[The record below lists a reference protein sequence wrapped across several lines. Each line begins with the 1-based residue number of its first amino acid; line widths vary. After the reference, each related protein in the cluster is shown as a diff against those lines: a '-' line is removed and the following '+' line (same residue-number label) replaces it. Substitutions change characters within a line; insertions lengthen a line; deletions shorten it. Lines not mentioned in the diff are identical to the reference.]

1 MRTIG
6 FLNWKGG
13 VGKTTLSLHTAVG
26 LSRMLSRTKHRI
38 LFLDSDKQGNASSWL
53 DAKIDHTHPSLT
65 HVLLDGVPIQEAIQ
79 ETRYEGIDVI
89 PADPS
94 LVAANLAVL
103 RDTGRR
109 QDIILK
115 LALQDV
121 EDRYMFCIID
131 NPPDINATVFN
142 TLVVIDD
149 LIAVTLPNRFSLDGI
164 EELQKELDKLQMGQ
178 EIRGVVVN
186 QYTSFCSDIYQ
197 ELAKRY
203 YMFPHI
209 RGGANTQRWLDTVV
223 NTHRSIFEVS
233 PHSGYARDIKSFLA
247 KLIEVIEAQ
256 YTGKKVL

>member
-13 VGKTTLSLHTAVG
+13 VGKTTLALHTAVG
-26 LSRMLSRTKHRI
+26 LSRMLAGSEHRI
-38 LFLDSDKQGNASSWL
+38 LFLDSDKQGNASSWFETES
-53 DAKIDHTHPSLT
+53 DATHPSLT
-65 HVLLDGVPIQEAIQ
+65 HVLLDGVPVREVIQK
-79 ETRYEGIDVI
+79 TRYEGIDII

-109 QDIILK
+109 QDTILK
-115 LALQDV
+115 LALQDI

-142 TLVVIDD
+142 TLAVIDD
-149 LIAVTLPNRFSLDGI
+149 LIAVTLPNRFSVDGI

-223 NTHRSIFEVS
+223 NTHQSIFELS
-233 PHSGYARDIKSFLA
+233 PHSGYARDVRHFLD
-247 KLIEVIEAQ
+247 KLIEVIDAQ